1 MQTYEM
7 VSIGTEGTKIE
18 EKSKSK
24 SPMAK
29 LKTKYTLGAAAT
41 TNVSNLDYLYG
52 VPNTSG
58 NNSRSNSMSMRSNGY
73 PYTPAHATSKGVMKR
88 SSQTRGNNKQYIKTS
103 RGPNVDKAKL

>member
-7 VSIGTEGTKIE
+7 VSIGTEETKIE

-24 SPMAK
+24 MAK
-29 LKTKYTLGAAAT
+29 LKNQTKHTIGAAAT

-52 VPNTSG
+52 IPNTSG

-73 PYTPAHATSKGVMKR
+73 PYTPAHATSKAKR
-88 SSQTRGNNKQYIKTS
+88 SSQTRGNN
-103 RGPNVDKAKL
+103 